1 MIIRDV
7 AFGGGKEAGSRRKE
21 PTRHRAWLF
30 TLLTLGAGAG
40 SGVAALIATTL
51 LVNVQTLVTDVG
63 AQNNAPPPLEART
76 VFPSV
81 PPVHK
86 VIDVYDPPAARPVSP
101 TTQPRPAASPTP
113 HHRPSPSPTHDD
125 GGDHGG
131 DGGGGDH

>member
-1 MIIRDV
+1 MIIRKV
-7 AFGGGKEAGSRRKE
+7 AFGGGKGAGSRRKE

-40 SGVAALIATTL
+40 SGVAALIGTTL

-63 AQNNAPPPLEART
+63 AASNAPQPIEARS

-86 VIDVYDPPAARPVSP
+86 VINVYDPPAARPSSP
-101 TTQPRPAASPTP
+101 ASRPHPSAKPTP
-113 HHRPSPSPTHDD
+113 DDRPSPSPTPHD
-125 GGDHGG
+125 
-131 DGGGGDH
+131 DGGGGDD